1 MRLAVGR
8 NEILIRADDG
18 RLAGRYVYEDSYK
31 PYLHPLMTPSGVV
44 VSTFMPHDHKHHR
57 ALMYALRTPELNFWE
72 ERSTEGDE
80 GVGRQQ
86 HVQLMDVVAAG
97 ETVGFTQALEWR
109 SLEGGVPVFSERRR
123 VSCTLRAG
131 AFSWTWGTSL
141 EATEDAVL
149 RMSQWSS
156 PRKDGT
162 LINYH
167 GLGIRLPREF
177 SGDIAKVRVR
187 LDGRP
192 TEVAEAH
199 GRIPQSI
206 EFVGAVDGYWPVRFA
221 GVRISQSQ
229 PNTLFII
236 KEPFAYIAL
245 GPSNDAPRL
254 LKRGEVLT
262 EDYAVDVFDA
272 EPPEV

>member
-1 MRLAVGR
+1 MKLAV
-8 NEILIRADDG
+8 EKDEVQIRADDG
-18 RLAGRYVYEDSYK
+18 RLAGRYVFEDPYK

-72 ERSTEGDE
+72 ERSTEGGE

-86 HVQLMDVVAAG
+86 HVELTDVVEAG

-109 SLEGGVPVFSERRR
+109 PLEGGAPVLSERRR
-123 VSCTLRAG
+123 ITCTLQG
-131 AFSWTWGTSL
+131 GTFSWLWSTTL
-141 EATEDAVL
+141 EAKEDAVL

-156 PRKDGT
+156 PRKDGA

-177 SGDIAKVRVR
+177 SGEIAKVRIK
-187 LDGRP
+187 LDGEP
-192 TEVAEAH
+192 IEVAAAH
-199 GRIPQSI
+199 GQVPQSI
-206 EFVGAVDGYWPVRFA
+206 EFVGAADGYWPVRFG

-229 PNTLFII
+229 SNTLFII
-236 KEPFAYIAL
+236 KEPFAYMAL
-245 GPSNDAPRL
+245 GPSNDAPRQL
-254 LKRGEVLT
+254 RRGEVLT

-272 EPPEV
+272 EPPEA